1 MLAHKKIKIGE
12 DVLPILQASTIT
24 NGGKLLVLPPKQLP
38 RDQYERVAAVLTALG
53 GKWSRSAKGF
63 VFADDVRD
71 KFEQA
76 KSDGSVLDEKK
87 AYEAFYTPPDLVTR
101 MIELADLATGMSVLE
116 PSAGD
121 GRLAVAARDAMHI
134 PGKIQCQVT
143 CVEIRDSA
151 ADVLADLGFRV
162 HGDNFL
168 ELNPPG
174 PESDE
179 LPFDRIVMN
188 PPFSN
193 GADIDHVSHALK
205 FLKPTGRLVAIM
217 SAGVKT
223 ASTKLKKVEAFY
235 KLLEGY
241 EWSFRNVPDGSF
253 KESGT
258 NVRVTMLVAS
268 GPKYER
274 VKR

>member
-1 MLAHKKIKIGE
+1 MLAHKKVKIGD

-24 NGGKLLVLPPKQLP
+24 NGGKLLVLPPRQLP

-53 GKWSRSAKGF
+53 GKWNRSSKGF
-63 VFADDVRD
+63 VFPDDVRT

-76 KSDGSVLDEKK
+76 KADGSVLDEKK
-87 AYEAFYTPPDLVTR
+87 AYEAFYTPPDLVAR
-101 MIELADLATGMSVLE
+101 MIELADLAPGMVVLE

-121 GRLAVAARDAMHI
+121 GRIADAAE
-134 PGKIQCQVT
+134 KIVGDGNVS
-143 CVEIRDSA
+143 CVEIRSSLKPAYLNRRHDTA
-151 ADVLADLGFRV
+151 W
-162 HGDNFL
+162 GDFL
-168 ELNPPG
+168 EMSVGLSHG
-174 PESDE
+174 
-179 LPFDRIVMN
+179 LFDRVVMN

-205 FLKPTGRLVAIM
+205 FLNPTGRLVAIM

-223 ASTKLKKVEAFY
+223 STSKKAIAFLDTLK
-235 KLLEGY
+235 GY

-258 NVRVTMLVAS
+258 NVRVTLLVAS